1 MTNKKIQF
9 IVFTLKNL
17 NFALPIHSVH
27 KIVNSTAVY
36 SSGVKAVGFTH
47 LEQSEVT
54 VVDLSRRFFQ
64 DSLNTEAINYLIIV
78 RNTTGEFYGIP
89 VAETPI
95 LLEVSVSMIRLL
107 PESYRRADT
116 LAVASHV
123 AVIPTESTQLTVFLL
138 DIDLLLPL
146 CQEISTNLG

>member
-1 MTNKKIQF
+1 MTNQKIQF
-9 IVFTLKNL
+9 IVFNLKNL
-17 NFALPIHSVH
+17 NFALPIHTVY
-27 KIVNSTAVY
+27 KVVNPTPVY

-47 LEQSEVT
+47 LDQGEVT

-64 DSLNTEAINYLIIV
+64 ASLNTEATNYLIIV

-95 LLEVSVSMIRLL
+95 LLEVSASMIRIL
-107 PESYRRADT
+107 PESYRRGDT

-123 AVIPTESTQLTVFLL
+123 AVIPTESTPLTVFLL
-138 DIDLLLPL
+138 DVDLLLPL
-146 CQEISTNLG
+146 CQEISTMG